1 MKKSMAFLLTAA
13 MGAALL
19 TGCGSSSS
27 TATTAAD
34 TTAAPSSEAASSE
47 EASSEAENT
56 ADADGSYTIGIGQF
70 AEHGSL
76 DNCREGFLEGLAA
89 EGIEE
94 GKNLTVLYQN
104 AQADGGTSAQ
114 IANTFAGKNVDLMCG
129 IATPMAQAE
138 YSVAMKSDIP
148 VIFTAVT
155 DPVAAELANADGIPI
170 GEITG
175 TSDKLPVEQQLKM
188 IREILPDAKTIGI
201 MYTTSEVNSE
211 SAIAEYKELAPNY
224 DFEIVDSGISSSAD
238 IPLAA
243 DTLIG
248 KVDCITN
255 LTDNTVVASLPVILS
270 KASAKNIPVF
280 GSEIEQVKAGC
291 VAAMGI
297 DYFELGK
304 NTGAMAAKILKGE
317 ATAKDTE
324 YIKTAD
330 SALYVNTEAAD
341 KIGMELDKDYIA
353 DAAETFTEITVE

>member
-114 IANTFAGKNVDLMCG
+114 IANTFAG
-129 IATPMAQAE
+129 
-138 YSVAMKSDIP
+138 
-148 VIFTAVT
+148 
-155 DPVAAELANADGIPI
+155 
-170 GEITG
+170 
-175 TSDKLPVEQQLKM
+175 
-188 IREILPDAKTIGI
+188 
-201 MYTTSEVNSE
+201 
-211 SAIAEYKELAPNY
+211 
-224 DFEIVDSGISSSAD
+224 
-238 IPLAA
+238 
-243 DTLIG
+243 
-248 KVDCITN
+248 
-255 LTDNTVVASLPVILS
+255 
-270 KASAKNIPVF
+270 
-280 GSEIEQVKAGC
+280 
-291 VAAMGI
+291 
-297 DYFELGK
+297 
-304 NTGAMAAKILKGE
+304 
-317 ATAKDTE
+317 
-324 YIKTAD
+324 
-330 SALYVNTEAAD
+330 
-341 KIGMELDKDYIA
+341 
-353 DAAETFTEITVE
+353 